1 MPCLSPVRGAESH
14 GYGEYEGAPAPD
26 AFRSPRT
33 RRGRSP
39 HTERGCPTVDTRVSH
54 ETHTNETEE
63 LWPFPS

>member
-1 MPCLSPVRGAESH
+1 MVVGSIKESKPH
-14 GYGEYEGAPAPD
+14 GYGEHEGAPAPGSI
-26 AFRSPRT
+26 RSLRT

-39 HTERGCPTVDTRVSH
+39 HTRRWCPTLDIRVSH